1 MFSKNPSIYF
11 LQETLYVKQNARKD
25 KNEEIEKRC
34 QANMDWKK
42 ARVAIK
48 QDKIYFLKLKASH

>member
-11 LQETLYVKQNARKD
+11 LQETHVKQNARKD

-34 QANMDWKK
+34 QANMD
-42 ARVAIK
+42 
-48 QDKIYFLKLKASH
+48 